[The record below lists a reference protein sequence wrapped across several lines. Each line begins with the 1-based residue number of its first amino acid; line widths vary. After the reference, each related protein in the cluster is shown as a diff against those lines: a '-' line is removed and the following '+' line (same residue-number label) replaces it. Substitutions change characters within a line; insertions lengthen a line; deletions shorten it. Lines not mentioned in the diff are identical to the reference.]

1 MTPCTTRC
9 FIRAFEQWPLGQSEA
24 WGRGVGRQLP
34 GLEGGETILQF
45 WWEVFFFVLFC
56 FNLGNKE
63 KKSKEKTQPQN
74 MLCDPGGPLQVKVWK

>member
-1 MTPCTTRC
+1 MLLNNGLWDSQKP
-9 FIRAFEQWPLGQSEA
+9 GVEA
-24 WGRGVGRQLP
+24 WAGSFQGWREEKLYCSFGGRC
-34 GLEGGETILQF
+34 
-45 WWEVFFFVLFC
+45 VFLFF